1 MHGHV
6 VDLHWFR
13 LFVFGE
19 EVFLLDLFFW
29 GLVLVVKVFD
39 HVSVVFSAVHGH
51 EIIGPT
57 VFAAKVCVHLGRP
70 WRCP

>member
-1 MHGHV
+1 MHAHVIKGHC
-6 VDLHWFR
+6 FR

-29 GLVLVVKVFD
+29 GVVLVVKVFD
-39 HVSVVFSAVHGH
+39 HVDVVFGEVHGH
-51 EIIGPT
+51 EIIGPIE
-57 VFAAKVCVHLGRP
+57 FAANVCVHLGRP